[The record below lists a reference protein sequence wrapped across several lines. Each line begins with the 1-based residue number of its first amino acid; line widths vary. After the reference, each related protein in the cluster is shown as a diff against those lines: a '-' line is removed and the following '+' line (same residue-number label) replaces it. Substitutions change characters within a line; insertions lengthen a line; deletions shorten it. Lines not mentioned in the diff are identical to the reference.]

1 MKKKKKEVV
10 KKNLNFVSN
19 VDEDIYQQL
28 TDNIKKVKEEQTVKL
43 ILKIRKNIK
52 QKMDDQRKFPAK
64 VYPFTTE
71 DMKKYNIYLPDFQHI
86 NKIEQK

>member
-1 MKKKKKEVV
+1 MDEDFLMKKKKKEVV

-52 QKMDDQRKFPAK
+52 QKMDD
-64 VYPFTTE
+64 
-71 DMKKYNIYLPDFQHI
+71 
-86 NKIEQK
+86 